1 MAGKTFKTFALV
13 DCNNFYVSCERVFN
27 PKLEGKPVLVLSN
40 NDGCVVA
47 RSNESKQLG
56 IAMGVPVFK
65 IKDLIRKHNIQVWS
79 SNYTLYGDLSYRVQ
93 SLLEEF
99 SPKVEVYSID
109 ECFVDFAG
117 KDVDDALQLKAI
129 IKQWTGLPV
138 AIGIGPTKTL
148 AKVANRIAKRS
159 GQGVFALACDQQL
172 EQILETIAVGDIWG
186 IGHRLAERLQ
196 QVNITQARQLRDA
209 DDRLIK
215 KLLGV
220 VGLRTVLELRGF
232 SCLPLELAPRSRQ
245 SCVVSRSF
253 ARPVETLLELKEAVA
268 TFAARAA
275 YKIRQE
281 GLAAQVLS
289 VFVSSS
295 RFKEPIYRNQGSFAL
310 PIATH
315 DTQELITYALV
326 LTEALY
332 RKGVLFAK
340 AGVLLSD
347 LISDNQIQPYLFD
360 TKDRERAA
368 RLMEI
373 VDRLNT
379 KMGRNTIWH
388 GAEGIHQN
396 WNTKATNVSPCWT
409 TQWSALPVVKA

>member
-1 MAGKTFKTFALV
+1 MSKVFALI

-27 PKLEGKPVLVLSN
+27 PMLEGKPVLILSN
-40 NDGCVVA
+40 NDGCIVA

-196 QVNITQARQLRDA
+196 QVGITQARQLRDA

-232 SCLPLELAPRSRQ
+232 SCLPLELAPSPRQ

-253 ARPVETLLELKEAVA
+253 ARPIETLLEMKEAVA
-268 TFAARAA
+268 TFTAKAA
-275 YKIRQE
+275 YKLRKDN
-281 GLAAQVLS
+281 LAAQHLT
-289 VFVSSS
+289 VFVSTS
-295 RFKEPIYRNQGSFAL
+295 RFKDPYYSNKKTTSL
-310 PIATH
+310 PVATNH
-315 DTQELITYALV
+315 TQELISYALA
-326 LTEALY
+326 LTEQLY
-332 RKGVLFAK
+332 RKGLSFSK
-340 AGVLLSD
+340 AGVIMMKLVSD
-347 LISDNQIQPYLFD
+347 DHRQLNLFD
-360 TKDRERAA
+360 TRDREQAA
-368 RLMEI
+368 RLLQDMDQINEQME
-373 VDRLNT
+373 RGTL
-379 KMGRNTIWH
+379 RYA
-388 GAEGIHQN
+388 AEGLKQG
-396 WNTKATNVSPCWT
+396 WQTRAEKRSPRWT
-409 TQWSALPVVKA
+409 TQWGELPVVKA